1 VNAEAGTTSD
11 KTAHP
16 GRETTLAALIA
27 DLRARGIAAD
37 FQGGSAGADDDSCVT
52 SGDTSG
58 TADGALSASSS
69 ISSLVSGISYDS
81 RRVAAGD
88 LFLALP
94 GTRTDG
100 ARYAADAIRDGAVA
114 VLCSREAAESL
125 PAGVPAVVVDDV
137 LRAAGLAASA
147 YYGRPADRMK
157 MVGVT
162 GTNGKTSCTY
172 LLDSVWRSLGVRA
185 GISGTIS
192 ARWPGV
198 EKNASMT
205 TPAVV
210 DLQAVLAEM
219 AAAGC
224 EAAALEVSSHALSQH
239 RVAGCEFDVAIF
251 TNLTRDHL
259 DYHADADEYFAAKAV
274 LFVEYLR
281 PETGTGVL
289 NADDPRCAELVDMI
303 GRDRALTF
311 SADPARDA
319 DVKIVAQTA
328 SLDGM
333 RAVLSHGGERV
344 AFDTRLVG
352 APNLSNL
359 AAAAAAMIALGVDE
373 RSIAAG
379 LSACDPVPGRL
390 ERVGR
395 TRPAVF
401 VDYAHTP
408 DALERT
414 LETVRDLSAGGRLI
428 AVFGCGGDRD
438 RGKRPLMGEIAGR
451 LAEVA
456 VVTSDNPRSEDPNAI
471 IADIEAGIGEG
482 TPHRCVAEL
491 TAGGAGFLSVPDR
504 ERAIRTALEIAAEG
518 DVVVVAGKGHE
529 DYQEV
534 KGERRYFDDRALVA
548 RLTQSAQRAV
558 EREETQ

>member
-1 VNAEAGTTSD
+1 VNAEARTKSD
-11 KTAHP
+11 KAAGSGHAIALAH
-16 GRETTLAALIA
+16 LVA
-27 DLRARGIAAD
+27 DLHARGIAILS
-37 FQGGSAGADDDSCVT
+37 QPAGDVARVPVEGPAT
-52 SGDTSG
+52 T
-58 TADGALSASSS
+58 L
-69 ISSLVSGISYDS
+69 LVSGISYDS

-94 GTRTDG
+94 GTKTDG
-100 ARYAADAIRDGAVA
+100 ARYAAAAVRDGAVA
-114 VLCSREAAESL
+114 VLCSREAAANL
-125 PAGVPAVVVDDV
+125 PAGVSAVVVDDV
-137 LRAAGLAASA
+137 LRAAGFAAA
-147 YYGRPADRMK
+147 AFYGRPADRMK

-172 LLDSVWRSLGVRA
+172 LLDGVWRSLGVRA

-198 EKNASMT
+198 EKDASMT
-205 TPAVV
+205 TPAVA

-219 AAAGC
+219 ADAGC

-259 DYHADADEYFAAKAV
+259 DYHADEDEYFAAKAV

-281 PETGTGVL
+281 PGTGTGVL
-289 NADDPRCAELVDMI
+289 NADDPRCVELIDMI
-303 GRDRALTF
+303 GRDRALTY
-311 SADPARDA
+311 SVDPNRDA
-319 DVKIVAQTA
+319 DVKVVARTA
-328 SLDGM
+328 SLAGM
-333 RAVLSHGGERV
+333 NAVLSHGGEDV

-352 APNLSNL
+352 VPNLSNL

-379 LSACDPVPGRL
+379 FSTCDPAPGRL

-395 TRPAVF
+395 TRPSVF

-414 LETVRDLSAGGRLI
+414 LETVRDLLDGGRLV

-451 LAEVA
+451 LADVA
-456 VVTSDNPRSEDPNAI
+456 VVTSDNPRSEDPDSI
-471 IADIEAGIGEG
+471 IADIEAGIGDG
-482 TPHRCVAEL
+482 TPRRSVAEL
-491 TAGGAGFLSVPDR
+491 AAGAEGFVSEPDR
-504 ERAIRTALEIAAEG
+504 EKAIRTALEIAADG

-529 DYQEV
+529 DYQEIN
-534 KGERRYFDDRALVA
+534 GERRYFDDRALVA
-548 RLTQSAQRAV
+548 RLTGPAESAA
-558 EREETQ
+558 EREEAP